1 LLNDFCFYLFVTEFS
16 LYRASC
22 QNTRYCE
29 ASPKAVQQPI
39 VTGEGWKSLANWRKL
54 KQGMSEHDVRA
65 LLGEPVRICGGDVA
79 LWEYPDYGKVR
90 FYGREGVD
98 G

>member
-1 LLNDFCFYLFVTEFS
+1 
-16 LYRASC
+16 
-22 QNTRYCE
+22 
-29 ASPKAVQQPI
+29 
-39 VTGEGWKSLANWRKL
+39 
-54 KQGMSEHDVRA
+54 MSEDDVRT
-65 LLGEPVRICGGDVA
+65 LLGEPQRIYGGDVA